1 MNVELLS
8 VDDLIGIHNFLNNFL
23 CFLFVHFP
31 DFLETVVVGLFEA
44 FELFLQLLKLLCELL
59 KFTGVLQVLAV
70 EFSKL
75 LVVGL
80 LDFSDDGGVPLLS
93 SLEHLTSLQVDRG
106 SLVEDLCVE
115 VKLLLVESV
124 DGLHVL
130 HTFLQNLHF
139 FLQLNFLLGLIVSI
153 LRLLVFKILRVLLF
167 TLSFKFEELLLG
179 LLVLLE

>member
-1 MNVELLS
+1 M
-8 VDDLIGIHNFLNNFL
+8 
-23 CFLFVHFP
+23 
-31 DFLETVVVGLFEA
+31 
-44 FELFLQLLKLLCELL
+44 
-59 KFTGVLQVLAV
+59 
-70 EFSKL
+70 
-75 LVVGL
+75 VGL

-115 VKLLLVESV
+115 VKLFLVESV